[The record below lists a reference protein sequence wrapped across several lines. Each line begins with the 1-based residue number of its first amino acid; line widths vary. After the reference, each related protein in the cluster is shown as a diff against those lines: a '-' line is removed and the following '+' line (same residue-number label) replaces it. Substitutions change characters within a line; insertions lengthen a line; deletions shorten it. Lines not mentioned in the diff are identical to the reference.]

1 MSKNFSPKTSPLNS
15 VGVSIACV
23 VITIIVITS
32 TIKNVNEKLNYF
44 EELKSSKWQE
54 SQTLIT
60 PYHQVKVTQYRDN
73 SQRLV
78 VSQNGY
84 EIHIQ
89 FCDAKIKL
97 VCNLVHKDKI
107 KIESIAFYVKHQQ
120 NGFYGSHHLK
130 TIIYTDLKQN
140 LQIFHYDTELPN
152 SHHKIYETLKKIWL
166 NNLII
171 FFIFLFFFIL
181 TIAYLPHPFI
191 KQNLTRK
198 KISSLIIILT
208 LGSYLYII
216 TKTLIVSIRI

>member
-15 VGVSIACV
+15 VGISIACV
-23 VITIIVITS
+23 VIIIIVITS

-97 VCNLVHKDKI
+97 VCNLVHKRICWPFPAHSQQKIRSI
-107 KIESIAFYVKHQQ
+107 KISW
-120 NGFYGSHHLK
+120 
-130 TIIYTDLKQN
+130 
-140 LQIFHYDTELPN
+140 QIF
-152 SHHKIYETLKKIWL
+152 
-166 NNLII
+166 
-171 FFIFLFFFIL
+171 
-181 TIAYLPHPFI
+181 
-191 KQNLTRK
+191 
-198 KISSLIIILT
+198 
-208 LGSYLYII
+208 SYLDFNN
-216 TKTLIVSIRI
+216 